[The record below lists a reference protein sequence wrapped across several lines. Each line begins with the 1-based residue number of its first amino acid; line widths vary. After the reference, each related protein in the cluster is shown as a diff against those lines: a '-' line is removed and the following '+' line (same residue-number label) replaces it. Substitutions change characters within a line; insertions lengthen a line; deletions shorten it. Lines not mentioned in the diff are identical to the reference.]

1 MANKIETQA
10 LAVIEAPANNSNGPT
25 WLTPAEIVRDNGSE
39 LVTLTFGYIKD
50 DGTYWHLRNPS
61 GEGVQYLMHK
71 GRKGVRFFFN
81 EDKTTITVEMP
92 RKVAR
97 ARKWC

>member
-10 LAVIEAPANNSNGPT
+10 LAVIEAPTEAPPV

-39 LVTLTFGYIKD
+39 LVTLTFGYIRD
-50 DGTYWHLRNPS
+50 DGTYWHIKNPS

-71 GRKGVRFFFN
+71 GRKSVRFFLN
-81 EDKTTITVEMP
+81 EDKTVLTVEMP